1 MKKAPIFVLK
11 IGLEPNENPRAVPAS
26 RYGAWVYEYLL
37 QALENFVQLVNVGK
51 DIVGLALGLVDH
63 LLIRLA

>member
-1 MKKAPIFVLK
+1 M
-11 IGLEPNENPRAVPAS
+11 G
-26 RYGAWVYEYLL
+26 YEYLL

-63 LLIRLA
+63 GDDVVGVGDGRDAVSS